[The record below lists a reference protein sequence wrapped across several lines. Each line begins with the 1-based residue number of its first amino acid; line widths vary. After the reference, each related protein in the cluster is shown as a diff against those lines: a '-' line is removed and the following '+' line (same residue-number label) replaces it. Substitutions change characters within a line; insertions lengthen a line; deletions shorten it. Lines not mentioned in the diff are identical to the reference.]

1 MTCDCCLQTVWM
13 LLLLSFIRYGV
24 LCLVG
29 SVESSTWKWQWNV
42 KSINKYPAGKT
53 LRLEYTFIVS
63 KAVRLL
69 LDCIYVALQFRSS
82 PIHNTMWA
90 VRKCL
95 AFIRRS
101 ASYHRTAEGRCW
113 SADIKWLHK
122 HSGCANGKNVV
133 PLKCWS
139 VSTTLLHIYVLIA
152 RIIISSLRYP
162 CSLSV
167 CILWGS
173 DELAWH
179 EISKLYSSIVQQT
192 DVTVLWIAC
201 WINNLAFQQACS
213 QCLMERHI
221 VVVVMTVLVDG
232 PSGALI
238 PAYAHI
244 LSFLKMSRAVP
255 EPHGVLFFFFRIY
268 RLI

>member
-13 LLLLSFIRYGV
+13 LLLSFIRYGV

-29 SVESSTWKWQWNV
+29 SVELSTWKWQWNV

-122 HSGCANGKNVV
+122 YYGCANGKNVV

-152 RIIISSLRYP
+152 RKVIRTWRDT
-162 CSLSV
+162 CSL
-167 CILWGS
+167 
-173 DELAWH
+173 
-179 EISKLYSSIVQQT
+179 
-192 DVTVLWIAC
+192 
-201 WINNLAFQQACS
+201 
-213 QCLMERHI
+213 
-221 VVVVMTVLVDG
+221 
-232 PSGALI
+232 
-238 PAYAHI
+238 
-244 LSFLKMSRAVP
+244 
-255 EPHGVLFFFFRIY
+255 
-268 RLI
+268 